1 MSKQSREAFLEQIR
15 SGQLKT
21 KQDKVYTYIWMEGPL
36 SLDALRYH
44 IDMPHQTLTSA
55 ISRLMD
61 LGVVE
66 QDIDGFFFAANERDY
81 ENNAEARDKEKYK
94 KWVKKGQEMGWH
106 HRYTRDR
113 ITEDGL
119 FWDNYNQV

>member
-1 MSKQSREAFLEQIR
+1 MSKQSREAFLEQFR

-21 KQDKVYTYIWMEGPL
+21 KQDKVYNHLWHRGPL

-66 QDIDGFFFAANERDY
+66 QDIDGNFYAALERNY
-81 ENNAEARDKEKYK
+81 EENAKARDTEKYER
-94 KWVKKGQEMGWH
+94 WVKKGQEMGWFK
-106 HRYTRDR
+106 RRQESQLAESR
-113 ITEDGL
+113 AC
-119 FWDNYNQV
+119 WDNYNQV